1 MIYSFV
7 NHIILIVYKPSLA
20 VVALKNTKTICYHHN
35 FPSSSVHI
43 LVDTQRRTI
52 YPNNHKLHS
61 AVASDIA
68 AFNDGA
74 IYETRVLRKR
84 YIVPNE
90 VMNMYREKLD
100 NIRSSKSL
108 LATLGVAKRRRMVK
122 LPLDRSE
129 RHKENAA
136 EDC

>member
-20 VVALKNTKTICYHHN
+20 AVALKYTKTIGYHHN

-43 LVDTQRRTI
+43 LVDTQ
-52 YPNNHKLHS
+52 L
-61 AVASDIA
+61 
-68 AFNDGA
+68 FDGA

-90 VMNMYREKLD
+90 VMNLYREKLD
-100 NIRSSKSL
+100 KIMLSKSL
-108 LATLGVAKRRRMVK
+108 STTSGVAKRRRIVK
-122 LPLDRSE
+122 LSADRSE

-136 EDC
+136 EGCP